1 MEGRHNNLDE
11 RDVALLLNVK
21 DKKVYLINDT
31 GGRTLELVWRDNL
44 SHPHGE
50 VKYAYFVKGL
60 KGIDISIAYLEKC
73 GYVPVE
79 YDASN

>member
-1 MEGRHNNLDE
+1 MEGRHNNLQE
-11 RDVALLLNVK
+11 SEVMLLLSVK

-31 GGRTLELVWRDNL
+31 GGRTLELVWRNNL
-44 SHPHGE
+44 AHPYGE
-50 VKYAYFVKGL
+50 VNYAYFVKGL

-79 YDASN
+79 